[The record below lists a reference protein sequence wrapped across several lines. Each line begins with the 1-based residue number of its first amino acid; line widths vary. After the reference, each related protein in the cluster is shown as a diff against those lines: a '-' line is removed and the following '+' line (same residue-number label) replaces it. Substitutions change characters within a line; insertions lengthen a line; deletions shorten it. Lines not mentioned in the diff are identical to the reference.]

1 MKERA
6 PGANPSSNRL
16 VRVVPRRMKE
26 RAPGSRSRWDEMSW
40 GKEIDEAVAM
50 AKAPLRDYVAWLLH
64 VAAPPY
70 GQLSAGERHKVHE
83 ANIGSLPR

>member
-40 GKEIDEAVAM
+40 GEEIDEAVAM

-64 VAAPPY
+64 VAAPPSRET
-70 GQLSAGERHKVHE
+70 LEVTASRKRTRTHAR
-83 ANIGSLPR
+83 P

>member
-1 MKERA
+1 
-6 PGANPSSNRL
+6 
-16 VRVVPRRMKE
+16 
-26 RAPGSRSRWDEMSW
+26 
-40 GKEIDEAVAM
+40 M

-83 ANIGSLPR
+83 ANIGSLPRQPVGGGLSRGGAPPQDTSSDHDAVFKKTRACGVVIAGSK